1 MIGDA
6 KGYCLLKSLEHCFIG
21 YDEEL
26 DPAGFREIKE
36 SLVARPLRIVDIAVD
51 NSGFLVLEPNGR
63 ALVDVRSMDDVYRH
77 FLCDEYGG
85 VLLPC
90 GLSAEEKMIQSMR
103 RLTRKGGYN
112 ELLRKMVIATSLHS
126 GEFNDDFLFA
136 KQ

>member
-26 DPAGFREIKE
+26 DPAGFR
-36 SLVARPLRIVDIAVD
+36 
-51 NSGFLVLEPNGR
+51 R

-90 GLSAEEKMIQSMR
+90 GLSTGEKMIQSML

-112 ELLRKMVIATSLHS
+112 ELLRKMVIVTSLHK